1 MFQSDNLE
9 KNCIVIASSD
19 FFLYMNSHDKVMT
32 SEISLSK
39 DLIDLKGRNNYH
51 VHVSVLRSYLLVLV
65 CLLKRT
71 SLELQ
76 TLPLFFFP
84 KFEAPNWGCG
94 LYMDFYGILTLE
106 SG

>member
-1 MFQSDNLE
+1 
-9 KNCIVIASSD
+9 
-19 FFLYMNSHDKVMT
+19 MT

-51 VHVSVLRSYLLVLV
+51 VRVSVLRSYLLVLV

-76 TLPLFFFP
+76 SLPLFFFFS
-84 KFEAPNWGCG
+84 KIQGSKLGVRLIHG
-94 LYMDFYGILTLE
+94 LLRYTDP
-106 SG
+106 